1 MKEEKNF
8 NLLDFQ
14 THDPSKYELVDQ
26 YFSGK
31 PLTQQQTS
39 NVAGAA
45 VKTAAQN
52 PQLVK

>member
-1 MKEEKNF
+1 MKEDKNF

-14 THDPSKYELVDQ
+14 TQDASKYELVDQ

-31 PLTQQQTS
+31 PLTQQQAS